1 MIVKPPVLRVG
12 NHPVSQGLVW
22 AAAPG
27 RDIPYEAIAG
37 GMATLGSA
45 ASLDG
50 ATPHGFSHSTTDATN
65 GGVYYPFSELLR
77 TITDKCT
84 IIVWCNVS
92 VLGGWSTLL
101 SIPFTN
107 SGWADPYNM
116 LVLKQESG
124 GSNLY
129 FGFSDTGNV
138 GRTVA
143 SDANGIQ
150 FTDGWTMYGVTRN
163 GANVRFYRN
172 GKPHGA
178 DKTISSNSIGWQSR
192 TVNLIN
198 RSSYSPGEG
207 LQGKCPLGMIFN
219 RAISDTEMALLYAFP
234 YIWTEQFDLKISSFI
249 PTEEPPSSS
258 SRIITPI
265 TMYSYKRKKI

>member
-12 NHPVSQGLVW
+12 NHPVSTGLVW

-37 GMATLGSA
+37 GLATLGSA

-84 IIVWCNVS
+84 IIVWCSVS

-101 SIPFTN
+101 SIPFTD

-116 LVLKQESG
+116 LTLKQESG

-163 GANVRFYRN
+163 GTNVRFYRN

-178 DKTISSNSIGWQSR
+178 DKTISGNSIGWQSR

-207 LQGKCPLGMIFN
+207 LQGKCPLGMIYN

-234 YIWTEQFDLKISSFI
+234 YIWTEQFDLKISSFV
-249 PTEEPPSSS
+249 PAEEPPSTSNK
-258 SRIITPI
+258 IITPI
-265 TMYSYKRKKI
+265 AYNYMRHRK

>member
-1 MIVKPPVLRVG
+1 MIVKPPFLQVG
-12 NHPVSQGLVW
+12 SHPVAQGLVW

-27 RDIPYEAIAG
+27 RDIPYEALG
-37 GMATLGSA
+37 GGLASLGSA
-45 ASLDG
+45 ASLEG

-84 IIVWCNVS
+84 IIVWCNLA

-101 SIPFTN
+101 SIPYTN

-116 LVLKQESG
+116 LVLKQESS

-138 GRTVA
+138 GRTVG
-143 SDANGIQ
+143 SDAGGIQ
-150 FTDGWTMYGVTRN
+150 FTDGWTMYAVTRN
-163 GANVRFYRN
+163 GTAVRFYRN

-178 DKTISSNSIGWQSR
+178 DKTISGNSIGWQSR
-192 TVNLIN
+192 TVALGN

-207 LQGKCPLGMIFN
+207 LQGKIPLAMIYN
-219 RAISDTEMALLYAFP
+219 RALSDSEVALLFAFP
-234 YIWTEQFDLKISSFI
+234 YAWTTQADLKIASFV
-249 PTEEPPSSS
+249 PAAGGGGGSAVPVFMQNY
-258 SRIITPI
+258 R
-265 TMYSYKRKKI
+265 RRRVQ